1 MWRSWAPTQELP
13 KLEDAE
19 EMGDSSA
26 CSTPVTPVVCCGC
39 GSVGD
44 LRSCS
49 SCMCAKY
56 CSVECQRRSWSQHK
70 KLCGSIVEL
79 ERMEKENE
87 YRNKSVHQ
95 NPVNRKIQLKMVK
108 LVGNKP
114 KIQCYLNGRKSNMLM
129 DTGSMVS
136 LGDEEW
142 ADENFPG
149 AEILPVT
156 DFLDGEQLKL
166 CAANSTEIKFKGVI
180 LVTFGLEKGKDK
192 FVVPVLVSSQPLA
205 EPILGFNVI
214 EHMVLEGD
222 AEDHKLLQSCL
233 QSKRSVDIN
242 SLVALIQDNAKNP
255 DFLAE
260 VRAREAVAVPA
271 GHRRQIKCLVKE
283 RCEGDEQTVYFQ
295 PKLSVNDE
303 DLEFLETVTTLKR
316 GRTNHVYVEVLNK
329 SGTEKVLSK
338 GSVIGSIH
346 SVSAVVPMVKSRCSK
361 KGVEVVV
368 GTVDASAVGT
378 STDEDV
384 GDDWVPPADLSHLDE
399 EQREMV
405 MKVLVEEKE
414 VFSRN
419 EHDIG
424 DIKDF
429 HMQIKL
435 ADDTPVKE
443 PYRRI
448 PRNLYSEVRDYVSD
462 LLMNGW
468 IRESYSSYA
477 SPIVCVRKKDGGLRM
492 CFAITES

>member
-1 MWRSWAPTQELP
+1 MYNLREWKCPLLCALQQVWRRRTSTKGLP
-13 KLEDAE
+13 KLANAE

-26 CSTPVTPVVCCGC
+26 CSTPVTPVVYCGC
-39 GSVGD
+39 GSDGD

-56 CSVECQRRSWSQHK
+56 CSVDCQRRSWSQHK
-70 KLCGSIVEL
+70 TLCGSIVEL
-79 ERMEKENE
+79 ERMEKEKE

-95 NPVNRKIQLKMVK
+95 NQVNSRIHLKMVK

-114 KIQCYLNGRKSNMLM
+114 KVQCYLNGKQTEMLM

-166 CAANSTEIKFKGVI
+166 CAANSTEIKFKGVM
-180 LVTFGLEKGKDK
+180 LVTFGLEEGKDK
-192 FVVPVLVSSQPLA
+192 FVVPVLVSSQPLT
-205 EPILGFNVI
+205 EPILGVNVI
-214 EHMVLEGD
+214 EHLVLEGD
-222 AEDHKLLQSCL
+222 AGDHKLLQSCL
-233 QSKRSVDIN
+233 QSRSKRSVDIN
-242 SLVALIQDNAKNP
+242 SLVALIEEKARSP

-260 VRAREAVAVPA
+260 VHAREVVTVPA
-271 GHRRQIKCLVKE
+271 GHRRQIKCVVKE
-283 RCEGDEQTVYFQ
+283 RCEGEEQTVYFQ

-329 SGTEKVLSK
+329 SGVEKVLSK
-338 GSVIGSIH
+338 GSVMGSIH
-346 SVSAVVPMVKSRCSK
+346 SVSAVVPMVKSRWSK
-361 KGVEVVV
+361 KEVEGVV
-368 GTVDASAVGT
+368 GTVNASAVSP
-378 STDEDV
+378 STDEDA

-414 VFSRN
+414 VFSCS

-424 DIKDF
+424 DIKNF
-429 HMQIKL
+429 HMQITL
-435 ADDTPVKE
+435 ADETPVKE
-443 PYRRI
+443 PYRRTHGI
-448 PRNLYSEVRDYVSD
+448 C
-462 LLMNGW
+462 
-468 IRESYSSYA
+468 IRK
-477 SPIVCVRKKDGGLRM
+477 C
-492 CFAITES
+492 AII